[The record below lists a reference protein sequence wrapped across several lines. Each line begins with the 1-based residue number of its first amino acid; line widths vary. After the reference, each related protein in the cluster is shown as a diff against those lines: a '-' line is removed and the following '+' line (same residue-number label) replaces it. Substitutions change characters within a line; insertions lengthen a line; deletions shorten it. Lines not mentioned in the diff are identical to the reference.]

1 MFLGNDDG
9 IAFGEFTDQLV
20 LFFGL
25 ALVCDLRTT
34 CGLISLAGSIM
45 RVPARHIHVCCLPR
59 IETEIT
65 GRSVAFFRRASFE
78 VVNRTPAS
86 GSDVRA

>member
-20 LFFGL
+20 LFSGL

-45 RVPARHIHVCCLPR
+45 SQSQPAMFMC
-59 IETEIT
+59 
-65 GRSVAFFRRASFE
+65 VAF
-78 VVNRTPAS
+78 
-86 GSDVRA
+86 